1 MLYQVP
7 RATCIS
13 ALGDAHLHA
22 DTSLEFELQSDHVHL
37 FHCAELVKLRDF
49 LGHLVDCHFNRIQFC
64 APLAYDLDSLLHIGK
79 QVAGCQEQ
87 HERME
92 RLRVSAESGVP

>member
-1 MLYQVP
+1 MSRGVV

-13 ALGDAHLHA
+13 DLGKAHLHA
-22 DTSLEFELQSDHVHL
+22 DTSLELELQSDHVHL

-87 HERME
+87 HERMG
-92 RLRVSAESGVP
+92 RRRVSAESGVP